1 MINYQQL
8 GWDPS
13 TVGEL
18 DHRLLKAPTLKL
30 RSARPGP
37 GGDVVYSVDL
47 RLKRPNTGEVLSIL
61 EMHSLEHFLLEGFT
75 RYLPENFIS
84 VGLMGCQTGFY
95 LVFLNEGRAEVLS
108 EILEKILNDILAAD
122 GVPYERIDQCGNYQN
137 HSLAPAQAIAR
148 EVLAAKAGWLDVA

>member
-1 MINYQQL
+1 MINYQTL
-8 GWDPS
+8 GWNPA

-18 DHRLLKAPTLKL
+18 DHRILKAPTLKL

-47 RLKRPNTGEVLSIL
+47 RIRRPNTGAVLSIT
-61 EMHSLEHFLLEGFT
+61 EMHSLEHFLLEGFN

-95 LVFLNEGRAEVLS
+95 LIFLNEGRAKLLC
-108 EILEKILNDILAAD
+108 EILEKILNDILAAS
-122 GVPYERIDQCGNYQN
+122 GVPYERIDQCGNYKN

-148 EVLAAKAGWLDVA
+148 EVLAARADWLDAA

>member
-1 MINYQQL
+1 MIKTQTL

-47 RLKRPNTGEVLSIL
+47 RLKRPNTGDVLSIL

-95 LVFLNEGRAEVLS
+95 LVFLNEGRAQVLS
-108 EILEKILNDILAAD
+108 ETLEKILNDILAAD
-122 GVPYERIDQCGNYQN
+122 GVPYERIDQCGNYHN
-137 HSLAPAQAIAR
+137 HSLAPSQSIAR
-148 EVLAAKAGWLDVA
+148 EVLDAKAGWLDVA